1 MGLIYTKIT
10 LSNPKKSDLKAIET
24 QALADTGALHL
35 CIPEHIVIQLSLEEL
50 EKREVIIA
58 DGSKKSVSYVGP
70 IKLVFENRS
79 CYTGALV
86 LGDETLLGAI
96 PMEDMDLILQ
106 PALRKVTVNPQN
118 PNIAVSVVK

>member
-1 MGLIYTKIT
+1 MGLIYTKLI
-10 LSNPKKSDLKAIET
+10 LSNPKKTDLKPIEV

-35 CIPEHIVIQLSLEEL
+35 CIPEHIAIQLSLEEL
-50 EKREVIIA
+50 ERREVIIA
-58 DGSKKSVSYVGP
+58 DGSKKSVAYVGP
-70 IKLVFENRS
+70 LKITFENRN

-106 PALRKVTVNPQN
+106 PSLRKIMVNPQN

>member
-1 MGLIYTKIT
+1 MGLIYTKLI
-10 LSNPKKSDLKAIET
+10 LSNPKKTDLKPIEV
-24 QALADTGALHL
+24 QALADRVALHL
-35 CIPEHIVIQLSLEEL
+35 CIPKHIAIQLSLEEL
-50 EKREVIIA
+50 ERREVIIA
-58 DGSKKSVSYVGP
+58 DGSKKAVAYVGP
-70 IKLVFENRS
+70 LKITFENRN

-106 PALRKVTVNPQN
+106 PSLRKIMVNPQS